1 MRDDVNA
8 ALAPA
13 PPRESSPTA
22 NRIGWLVDNAE
33 TYRAMLGAI
42 GRARRSI
49 WITQLA
55 FDADCLVYDH
65 ASTHDQNAP
74 GSSLLAALVR
84 ASASVPVR
92 IILNESLLLDTATPL
107 RAALRRAGA
116 ADVRVRGIK
125 RFPQLLHAKM
135 IIIDER
141 EALLLGSP
149 FVNGYWDHD
158 GHPPSD
164 SRRGDRELG
173 GRPLHDVSTSIA
185 GPAVHALSAMF
196 AELWNDI
203 SVGDV
208 DDAPIECR
216 PRNGPVSDASVRIA
230 RTTPPR
236 ERHRPE
242 TGHTEIL
249 TAIESA
255 LASARRFIY
264 VEHQYLSSRRV
275 IDALS
280 AALRREPSLEV
291 VVVVNQNPDVTAYRS
306 WQNARLRESGLLS
319 HPRVGLFAL
328 WRAAPAAA
336 DSARWV
342 VNQLFVHSKVLIVDD
357 TWLTTGSANFD
368 GVSLHSYGHDFSGWL
383 GRRIFR
389 DVRNFDVNVILAA
402 DDDDAYTDAV
412 RTLRTRLFAE
422 HLTMP
427 AAALVSAPAGG
438 WLALWRTRAAESVAT
453 LNARAHHDAGSA
465 ALLLPYSTMP
475 TPRQQLRDVGIR
487 DVERLDVRFDPGWL
501 EVHFSPSWV
510 RNMFA

>member
-1 MRDDVNA
+1 MREDVSA
-8 ALAPA
+8 ALAPPA
-13 PPRESSPTA
+13 RDSSPSA
-22 NRIGWLVDNAE
+22 NRIAWLVDNAE
-33 TYRAMLGAI
+33 TYRAMLRAI

-55 FDADCLVYDH
+55 FDADCLVYDR
-65 ASTHDQNAP
+65 ASTHDQDAP
-74 GSSLLAALVR
+74 GSSLLAALVG
-84 ASASVPVR
+84 ASARVPVR

-116 ADVRVRGIK
+116 VDVRVRGIK

-135 IIIDER
+135 VIIDER

-149 FVNGYWDHD
+149 FVNGYWDHA

-173 GRPLHDVSTSIA
+173 GRPLHDVSMSIA
-185 GPAVHALSAMF
+185 GPAVHALSAIF
-196 AELWNDI
+196 AELWNDV
-203 SVGDV
+203 SVGDA

-216 PRNGPVSDASVRIA
+216 PRNGGVTDASVRIA
-230 RTTPPR
+230 RTAPPR
-236 ERHRPE
+236 ERRHPE

-249 TAIESA
+249 TAIERA
-255 LASARRFIY
+255 LGSARRFVYI
-264 VEHQYLSSRRV
+264 EHQYLSSRRV

-306 WQNARLRESGLLS
+306 WQNARLRESGLLW
-319 HPRVGLFAL
+319 HPRVGIFAL
-328 WRAAPAAA
+328 WRAAPAAT
-336 DSARWV
+336 DSARWD

-357 TWLTTGSANFD
+357 TWLTTGSANLD

-389 DVRNFDVNVILAA
+389 DVRNFDVNVILAS
-402 DDDDAYTDAV
+402 DDHDACSETV
-412 RTLRTRLFAE
+412 RTLRTRLWAE
-422 HLTMP
+422 HLTMRASALMP
-427 AAALVSAPAGG
+427 ARAGG
-438 WLALWRTRAAESVAT
+438 WLPLWRTRAAESVAT
-453 LNARAHHDAGSA
+453 LNAHPHHDAGSV
-465 ALLLPYSTMP
+465 ALVLPYSTMP
-475 TPRQQLRDVGIR
+475 TPRLQLRDAGIR
-487 DVERLDVRFDPGWL
+487 EVERLDVRFDPGWL

-510 RNMFA
+510 RNMFT